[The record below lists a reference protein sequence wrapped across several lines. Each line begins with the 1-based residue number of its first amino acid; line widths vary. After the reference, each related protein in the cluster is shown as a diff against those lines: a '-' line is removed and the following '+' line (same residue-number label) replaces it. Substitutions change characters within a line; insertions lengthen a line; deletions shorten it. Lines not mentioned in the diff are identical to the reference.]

1 MQAIAIHR
9 HGGPEV
15 LEAIDVQLPPPAES
29 QVRVR
34 HTAVG
39 LNYSD
44 INVRNGGFYLG
55 EGPRFPVI
63 LGNEAAGVVEAAGA
77 GVRDFAPGDRV
88 AYAGSGGLFFQN
100 TGAYA
105 EQRNMP
111 ADCLVKLPDDI
122 SEETAAALLLKG
134 LTAAVVIHHCYT
146 PKPSDK
152 VLVHAATSGVGSLLA
167 QWCAHLGATVIG
179 TVGSQAKAAFAREHG
194 CHHTILY
201 RDEDFVAAVKR
212 LAPEGVAAVF
222 DGVGKDTFIPSFDV
236 LRNFGT
242 AVNYGNASGNVPPFN
257 VMLLAQKGCLALHR
271 PGFGFYANTGP
282 TRQAACDELFD
293 LVRNGILRVD
303 ISRRWPL
310 QDAALAHQA
319 AESGS
324 NVGSVVLIP
333 APPSAIRPAI

>member
-1 MQAIAIHR
+1 MKAIAIHR

-15 LEAIDVQLPPPAES
+15 LEAIDVELPPPAERE
-29 QVRVR
+29 VRVR
-34 HTAVG
+34 HTAIG

-55 EGPRFPVI
+55 EGPAFPVI
-63 LGNEAAGVVEAAGA
+63 LGNEAAGVVEAVGP
-77 GVRDFAPGDRV
+77 GVRQFAPGDRV
-88 AYAGSGGLFFQN
+88 AYAGSGGLFFVN

-146 PKPSDK
+146 PKPGDK
-152 VLVHAATSGVGSLLA
+152 ILIHAAASGVGSLLA

-194 CHHTILY
+194 CSHTILY
-201 RDEDFVAAVKR
+201 REEDFVGAVKK
-212 LAPEGVAAVF
+212 LAPEGVAAVL
-222 DGVGKDTFIPSFDV
+222 DGVGKDTFIPSFDL
-236 LRNFGT
+236 LRPFAA

-257 VMLLAQKGCLALHR
+257 LMLLAQKGCIALHR

-293 LVRNGILRVD
+293 LVRQGALRVE
-303 ISRRWPL
+303 IGSSWPL
-310 QDAALAHQA
+310 KDAALAHEE
-319 AESGS
+319 AERGR
-324 NVGSVVLIP
+324 NVGSVLLIP
-333 APPSAIRPAI
+333 AQP

>member
-15 LEAIDVQLPPPAES
+15 LEAIDMELPLPAERE
-29 QVRVR
+29 VRVR

-55 EGPRFPVI
+55 DGPRFPVI
-63 LGNEAAGVVEAAGA
+63 LGNEAAGVVQAVGA
-77 GVRDFAPGDRV
+77 GVKDFAPGDRV
-88 AYAGSGGLFFQN
+88 AYAGSGGLFFEN

-111 ADCLVKLPDDI
+111 ADCLVKLPVHI

-134 LTAAVVIHHCYT
+134 LTAAVVIHYCYT
-146 PKPSDK
+146 PKPGDK
-152 VLVHAATSGVGSLLA
+152 VLIHAAASGVGSLLA

-194 CHHTILY
+194 CSHTILY
-201 RDEDFVAAVKR
+201 REEDFVAAVKK
-212 LAPEGVAAVF
+212 LAPEGVAAVL

-257 VMLLAQKGCLALHR
+257 VMLLAQKGCIALHR
-271 PGFGFYANTGP
+271 PGFGFYANTGS
-282 TRQAACDELFD
+282 TRQAACDELFE
-293 LVRNGILRVD
+293 LVRQGVLRVE
-303 ISRRWPL
+303 IGSRWPL
-310 QDAALAHQA
+310 TDAALAHVE
-319 AESGS
+319 AERGR
-324 NVGSVVLIP
+324 SVASVLLIP
-333 APPSAIRPAI
+333 AQPQA

>member
-15 LEAIDVQLPPPAES
+15 LEAIDMELPPPAEHE
-29 QVRVR
+29 VRVR

-55 EGPRFPVI
+55 EGPSFPAI
-63 LGNEAAGVVEAAGA
+63 LGNEAAGVVQAVGA
-77 GVRDFAPGDRV
+77 GVTDFAPGDRV
-88 AYAGSGGLFFQN
+88 AYAGSGGLFFMN

-111 ADCLVKLPDDI
+111 ADCLVKLPDHI

-146 PKPSDK
+146 PKPGDK
-152 VLVHAATSGVGSLLA
+152 VLIHAAASGVGSLLA

-194 CHHTILY
+194 CSHTILY
-201 RDEDFVAAVKR
+201 RDEGFVAAVKK
-212 LAPEGVAAVF
+212 LAPQGVAAVL

-257 VMLLAQKGCLALHR
+257 VMLLAQKGCIALHR
-271 PGFGFYANTGP
+271 PGFGFYANTDS
-282 TRQAACDELFD
+282 TRQAACDELFE
-293 LVRNGILRVD
+293 LVRKGVLRVE
-303 ISRRWPL
+303 IGSRWPL
-310 QDAALAHQA
+310 TDAALAHEE
-319 AESGS
+319 AERGRS
-324 NVGSVVLIP
+324 VGSALLIP
-333 APPSAIRPAI
+333 AQPQT

>member
-15 LEAIDVQLPPPAES
+15 LEAIDMELPPPAERE
-29 QVRVR
+29 VRVR

-39 LNYSD
+39 LNFSD

-55 EGPRFPVI
+55 EGPSFPVI
-63 LGNEAAGVVEAAGA
+63 LGNEAAGVVQAVGA
-77 GVRDFAPGDRV
+77 GVTDFAPGDRV
-88 AYAGSGGLFFQN
+88 AYAGSGGLFFVN

-111 ADCLVKLPDDI
+111 ADCLVKLPDHI

-146 PKPSDK
+146 PKPGDT
-152 VLVHAATSGVGSLLA
+152 VLIHAAASGVGSLLA

-194 CHHTILY
+194 CSHTILY
-201 RDEDFVAAVKR
+201 RDDDFVAAVKK
-212 LAPEGVAAVF
+212 LAPQGVAAVL

-257 VMLLAQKGCLALHR
+257 VMLLAQKGCIALHR
-271 PGFGFYANTGP
+271 PGFGFYANTGS
-282 TRQAACDELFD
+282 TRQAACDELFE
-293 LVRNGILRVD
+293 LVRQGVLRVE
-303 ISRRWPL
+303 IGSRWPL
-310 QDAALAHQA
+310 TDAALAHEE
-319 AESGS
+319 AERGRS
-324 NVGSVVLIP
+324 VGSVLLIP
-333 APPSAIRPAI
+333 AQPQA

>member
-1 MQAIAIHR
+1 MKAIAIRR

-15 LEAIDVQLPPPAES
+15 LEAIDVELPPPAERE
-29 QVRVR
+29 VRVR

-55 EGPRFPVI
+55 DGPNFPVI
-63 LGNEAAGVVEAAGA
+63 LGNEAAGVVEAVGV

-88 AYAGSGGLFFQN
+88 AYAGSGGLFFVN

-146 PKPSDK
+146 PKPGDK
-152 VLVHAATSGVGSLLA
+152 VLIHAAASGVGSLLA

-194 CHHTILY
+194 CSHTILY
-201 RDEDFVAAVKR
+201 REEDFVAAVKR
-212 LAPEGVAAVF
+212 LAPEGVAAVL
-222 DGVGKDTFIPSFDV
+222 DGVGKDTLIPSFDV
-236 LRNFGT
+236 LRPFGA

-257 VMLLAQKGCLALHR
+257 LMLLAQKGCIALHR

-282 TRQAACDELFD
+282 TRQAACDELFE
-293 LVRNGILRVD
+293 LVRRGALRVE
-303 ISRRWPL
+303 IGSRWPL
-310 QDAALAHQA
+310 KDAALAHEE
-319 AESGS
+319 AERGR
-324 NVGSVVLIP
+324 NVGSVLLIP
-333 APPSAIRPAI
+333 AQS

>member
-1 MQAIAIHR
+1 MKAIAIRR

-15 LEAIDVQLPPPAES
+15 LEAIDVELPPPAERE
-29 QVRVR
+29 VRVR

-55 EGPRFPVI
+55 DGPNFPVI
-63 LGNEAAGVVEAAGA
+63 LGNEAAGVVEAVGV

-88 AYAGSGGLFFQN
+88 AYAGSGGLFFVN

-146 PKPSDK
+146 PKPGDK
-152 VLVHAATSGVGSLLA
+152 VLIHAAASGVGSLLA

-194 CHHTILY
+194 CSHTILY
-201 RDEDFVAAVKR
+201 REEDFVAAVKR
-212 LAPEGVAAVF
+212 LAPEGVAAVL
-222 DGVGKDTFIPSFDV
+222 DGVGKDTLIPSFDV
-236 LRNFGT
+236 LRPFGA

-257 VMLLAQKGCLALHR
+257 LMLLAQKGCIALHR

-282 TRQAACDELFD
+282 TRQAACDELFE
-293 LVRNGILRVD
+293 LVRRGALRVE
-303 ISRRWPL
+303 IGSRWPL
-310 QDAALAHQA
+310 KDAALAHEE
-319 AESGS
+319 AERGR
-324 NVGSVVLIP
+324 NVGSVLLMP
-333 APPSAIRPAI
+333 TQP

>member
-1 MQAIAIHR
+1 MKAIAIHR

-15 LEAIDVQLPPPAES
+15 LEAIDVELPPPAERE
-29 QVRVR
+29 VRVR
-34 HTAVG
+34 HTAIG

-55 EGPRFPVI
+55 EGPAFPVI
-63 LGNEAAGVVEAAGA
+63 LGNEAAGVVEAVGP
-77 GVRDFAPGDRV
+77 GVRQFAPGDRV
-88 AYAGSGGLFFQN
+88 AYAGIGGLFFVN

-146 PKPSDK
+146 PKPGDK
-152 VLVHAATSGVGSLLA
+152 ILIHAAASGVGSLLA

-194 CHHTILY
+194 CSHTILY
-201 RDEDFVAAVKR
+201 REEDFVGAVKK
-212 LAPEGVAAVF
+212 LAPEGVAAVL
-222 DGVGKDTFIPSFDV
+222 DGVGKDTFIPSFDL
-236 LRNFGT
+236 LRPFAA

-257 VMLLAQKGCLALHR
+257 LMLLAQKGCIALHR

-293 LVRNGILRVD
+293 LVRQGALRVE
-303 ISRRWPL
+303 IGSSWPL
-310 QDAALAHQA
+310 KDAALAHEE
-319 AESGS
+319 AERGR
-324 NVGSVVLIP
+324 NVGSVLLIP
-333 APPSAIRPAI
+333 AQP